1 MAGLYLSASFS
12 FCPWPLS
19 VYHSRG
25 SVCRSAAPRAS
36 RPLPGYPQAGPGARG
51 EGPAPGRGAPQL
63 TAGRGRS
70 AHVTLPLSC
79 RRRRCSH
86 AATTAAMVPSP
97 LALLLALGAAATALA
112 EPLRFVDCGSIDG
125 SIQEVNVSPCPTQPC
140 LLHKGTSYS
149 INVTFASK
157 IESQGS
163 KARVYGEMLHVD
175 IPFPI
180 PEPDGC
186 KSGIQCPIQK
196 GHSYSYLNKLP
207 VKSEYP
213 SIKLIVKWE
222 LVDDQDQMLFCWK
235 IPVQITS

>member
-1 MAGLYLSASFS
+1 MTQRAPAGRYLLWPPSANLHQPLSAAI
-12 FCPWPLS
+12 L
-19 VYHSRG
+19 
-25 SVCRSAAPRAS
+25 RSAS
-36 RPLPGYPQAGPGARG
+36 RPAPARSL
-51 EGPAPGRGAPQL
+51 AA
-63 TAGRGRS
+63 
-70 AHVTLPLSC
+70 C
-79 RRRRCSH
+79 RRRDSCYGGSAEPPP
-86 AATTAAMVPSP
+86 AAG
-97 LALLLALGAAATALA
+97 LGVACRSGPAAAPFVACLRGSEA
-112 EPLRFVDCGSIDG
+112 PLSELGRWPGSIDG

-140 LLHKGTSYS
+140 LLHKGTTYS

-175 IPFPI
+175 VPFPI

>member
-1 MAGLYLSASFS
+1 
-12 FCPWPLS
+12 
-19 VYHSRG
+19 
-25 SVCRSAAPRAS
+25 
-36 RPLPGYPQAGPGARG
+36 
-51 EGPAPGRGAPQL
+51 
-63 TAGRGRS
+63 
-70 AHVTLPLSC
+70 
-79 RRRRCSH
+79 
-86 AATTAAMVPSP
+86 MVPSP
-97 LALLLALGAAATALA
+97 LTLLLALGAAATALA

>member
-1 MAGLYLSASFS
+1 
-12 FCPWPLS
+12 
-19 VYHSRG
+19 
-25 SVCRSAAPRAS
+25 
-36 RPLPGYPQAGPGARG
+36 
-51 EGPAPGRGAPQL
+51 
-63 TAGRGRS
+63 
-70 AHVTLPLSC
+70 
-79 RRRRCSH
+79 
-86 AATTAAMVPSP
+86 MVPSP
-97 LALLLALGAAATALA
+97 LALLLVLCAAATALA

-163 KARVYGEMLHVD
+163 KAKVYGEMMRVD

>member
-1 MAGLYLSASFS
+1 
-12 FCPWPLS
+12 
-19 VYHSRG
+19 
-25 SVCRSAAPRAS
+25 
-36 RPLPGYPQAGPGARG
+36 
-51 EGPAPGRGAPQL
+51 
-63 TAGRGRS
+63 
-70 AHVTLPLSC
+70 
-79 RRRRCSH
+79 
-86 AATTAAMVPSP
+86 MVPSP

-112 EPLRFVDCGSIDG
+112 EPLRFVDCGEWLRPAAAGQRAD
-125 SIQEVNVSPCPTQPC
+125 PCPSQPC

-175 IPFPI
+175 VPFPI

>member
-1 MAGLYLSASFS
+1 MG
-12 FCPWPLS
+12 
-19 VYHSRG
+19 
-25 SVCRSAAPRAS
+25 
-36 RPLPGYPQAGPGARG
+36 
-51 EGPAPGRGAPQL
+51 
-63 TAGRGRS
+63 
-70 AHVTLPLSC
+70 
-79 RRRRCSH
+79 
-86 AATTAAMVPSP
+86 PSP
-97 LALLLALGAAATALA
+97 LALLLALGAAVAVLA
-112 EPLRFVDCGSIDG
+112 EPLRFADCGSKDG
-125 SIQEVNVSPCPTQPC
+125 TIQEVNVSPCPTQPC
-140 LLHKGTSYS
+140 QLHKGTSYS

-196 GHSYSYLNKLP
+196 GRSYSYLNKLP

>member
-1 MAGLYLSASFS
+1 GASA
-12 FCPWPLS
+12 W
-19 VYHSRG
+19 VGRG
-25 SVCRSAAPRAS
+25 GRGGRAS
-36 RPLPGYPQAGPGARG
+36 
-51 EGPAPGRGAPQL
+51 
-63 TAGRGRS
+63 
-70 AHVTLPLSC
+70 LS
-79 RRRRCSH
+79 SVL
-86 AATTAAMVPSP
+86 AAS
-97 LALLLALGAAATALA
+97 
-112 EPLRFVDCGSIDG
+112 S
-125 SIQEVNVSPCPTQPC
+125 VSRE
-140 LLHKGTSYS
+140 
-149 INVTFASK
+149 

>member
-1 MAGLYLSASFS
+1 APPDRLPCDSGLAGPSQIVVKSLYLSVPHVILGEESCSSALARPAESHTVTVWKTGGRKPVIPAGGGDFPSEDLSTSSQFAFS
-12 FCPWPLS
+12 PSCS
-19 VYHSRG
+19 KQG
-25 SVCRSAAPRAS
+25 SVD
-36 RPLPGYPQAGPGARG
+36 
-51 EGPAPGRGAPQL
+51 GR
-63 TAGRGRS
+63 
-70 AHVTLPLSC
+70 
-79 RRRRCSH
+79 
-86 AATTAAMVPSP
+86 
-97 LALLLALGAAATALA
+97 
-112 EPLRFVDCGSIDG
+112 
-125 SIQEVNVSPCPTQPC
+125 IQEVNVSPCPTQPC

-163 KARVYGEMLHVD
+163 QARVYGEMLHVD
-175 IPFPI
+175 VPFPI

-222 LVDDQDQMLFCWK
+222 LVDDKDQMLFCWK

>member
-1 MAGLYLSASFS
+1 
-12 FCPWPLS
+12 
-19 VYHSRG
+19 
-25 SVCRSAAPRAS
+25 
-36 RPLPGYPQAGPGARG
+36 
-51 EGPAPGRGAPQL
+51 
-63 TAGRGRS
+63 
-70 AHVTLPLSC
+70 
-79 RRRRCSH
+79 
-86 AATTAAMVPSP
+86 MVPFP
-97 LALLLALGAAATALA
+97 LALLLVLGAAATALA
-112 EPLRFVDCGSIDG
+112 EPLRFLDCGEWLRPAGQREACRSRRRRPGSIDG

-149 INVTFASK
+149 INVTFASSKEHIPTGK

>member
-1 MAGLYLSASFS
+1 
-12 FCPWPLS
+12 
-19 VYHSRG
+19 
-25 SVCRSAAPRAS
+25 
-36 RPLPGYPQAGPGARG
+36 
-51 EGPAPGRGAPQL
+51 
-63 TAGRGRS
+63 
-70 AHVTLPLSC
+70 
-79 RRRRCSH
+79 
-86 AATTAAMVPSP
+86 MVPPP
-97 LALLLALGAAATALA
+97 LALLLPLLATALA
-112 EPLRFVDCGSIDG
+112 EPLRFVDCGEPRPREPRGWRGPGPQPLGSGCSQPQPVTLPLLLAGSKDG

-140 LLHKGTSYS
+140 QLVKGTSYS
-149 INVTFASK
+149 INVTFSSK

-163 KARVYGEMLHVD
+163 KAKVYGEMLHVD

>member
-1 MAGLYLSASFS
+1 
-12 FCPWPLS
+12 
-19 VYHSRG
+19 
-25 SVCRSAAPRAS
+25 
-36 RPLPGYPQAGPGARG
+36 
-51 EGPAPGRGAPQL
+51 
-63 TAGRGRS
+63 
-70 AHVTLPLSC
+70 
-79 RRRRCSH
+79 
-86 AATTAAMVPSP
+86 MVPSP
-97 LALLLALGAAATALA
+97 LVLLLALGAAATALA
-112 EPLRFVDCGSIDG
+112 EPLRFVDCGEFLRAAAG
-125 SIQEVNVSPCPTQPC
+125 GGGVSRRRR
-140 LLHKGTSYS
+140 LE
-149 INVTFASK
+149 

-196 GHSYSYLNKLP
+196 GRSYSYLNKLP